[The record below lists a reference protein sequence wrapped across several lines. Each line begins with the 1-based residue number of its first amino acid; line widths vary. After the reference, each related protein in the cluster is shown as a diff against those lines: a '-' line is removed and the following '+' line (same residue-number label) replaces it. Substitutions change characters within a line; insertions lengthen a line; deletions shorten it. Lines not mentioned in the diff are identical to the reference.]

1 MKLLV
6 IMIDGLAADILA
18 RWRSRLPHLSA
29 LAKQGL
35 VVERL
40 TPDLPATSLPG
51 RTSIVTGVD
60 ASVHGIYGNVIWN
73 GQRFRYANP
82 DDVRVKTLPRR
93 AMDAGHDVAVIG
105 YGMIRPED
113 ADVFHHAWWANE
125 MLQRARD
132 EAPIPADESWLR
144 TSRHQDASGRLAALA
159 LSGLPAAVPDAY
171 AGDQAHYFLSELAG
185 DQIMLQWSAGLAL
198 SEAPPDLIITEIL
211 TPDSVQHRA
220 GFDSPFALWSLSYA
234 DGLLGTLVSQLQ
246 DAGRLDD
253 YALAVLSDH
262 GHGPIERA
270 LYADALLPD
279 HRHSCEGGFL
289 YVAIESE
296 REAQRLAVRLA
307 PHGVERL
314 PGDHLPAEVR
324 REVATFVAPPR
335 CSFERRPAGV
345 AGVSGN
351 PHYPS
356 NHGFRPGSPQDE
368 RFAIIYLPGGEPKR
382 VARADSLQIAPTL
395 AALLEMSLSPYPAA
409 PLL

>member
-1 MKLLV
+1 VKLIV
-6 IMIDGLAADILA
+6 IMIDGLAADTLA
-18 RWRSRLPHLSA
+18 RWRSRLPHLSV
-29 LAKQGL
+29 LADKGL
-35 VVERL
+35 FVERL

-60 ASVHGIYGNVIWN
+60 ATRHGIYGNVIWD
-73 GQRFRYANP
+73 GERFRYANP
-82 DDVRVKTLPRR
+82 DDVRVDTLPRR
-93 AMDAGHDVAVIG
+93 AMAAGCDVAVIG

-113 ADVFHHAWWANE
+113 ASVFHHAWWANE

-144 TSRHQDASGRLAALA
+144 TARHQDKSGRLAALA

-171 AGDQAHYFLSELAG
+171 AGDQAHYFLSELTG

-211 TPDSVQHRA
+211 TPDSVQHRT

-234 DGLLGTLVSQLQ
+234 DALLGTLISQLREG
-246 DAGRLDD
+246 GRLDQ

-270 LYADALLPD
+270 FYADLLLPG
-279 HRHSCEGGFL
+279 RRFSCEGGFL
-289 YVAIESE
+289 YVAVESE
-296 REAQRLAVRLA
+296 REARQLAERLA

-324 REVATFVAPPR
+324 GSVATFVAPPR
-335 CSFERRPAGV
+335 CSFERRPEGMD
-345 AGVSGN
+345 GLSGK
-351 PHYPS
+351 PRYPS
-356 NHGFRPGSPQDE
+356 NHGFRPGSLQDE
-368 RFAIIYLPGGEPKR
+368 RFAVIAVPGREPRR
-382 VARADSLQIAPTL
+382 VARADSLQVAPTL
-395 AALLEMSLSPYPAA
+395 AALLELSLTPYPGS